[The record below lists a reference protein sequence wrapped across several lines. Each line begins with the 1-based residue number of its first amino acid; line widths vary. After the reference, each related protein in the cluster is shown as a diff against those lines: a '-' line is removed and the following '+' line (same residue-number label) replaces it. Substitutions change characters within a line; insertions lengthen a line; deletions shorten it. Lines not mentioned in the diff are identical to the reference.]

1 MTRNALIVE
10 EEKMKLDEEWG
21 KARRKPKERHD

>member
-1 MTRNALIVE
+1 MTQNALIVE

-21 KARRKPKERHD
+21 KVAEKAEGKA